1 MQELELE
8 TIETDLPFG
17 ITFYSDSPFDSEGLE
32 VQIVEYYEEEL
43 QSVIEEGDFLD
54 TDDFE
59 FDEQTY
65 EKEVQE
71 KSCELIATFLKD
83 VLKDENI
90 FVRLVDW
97 DKRGLT
103 NRVFVTIEM
112 SKETLYKC
120 FNFIENADLE
130 HYRKWVKEDVWCGT
144 FDTEECKFINTELT
158 HPTLYRKIYENEIS
172 RFYEFFKAMFEYVLV
187 YYNEGAKYT
196 EEDLIDGVMDMQA
209 NGFDIRYKTL
219 EKVNELCR
227 KAGKEKLIY
236 TEYEQI

>member
-54 TDDFE
+54 ADDFE

-71 KSCELIATFLKD
+71 KSCELIATFFKD

-90 FVRLVDW
+90 FVGLVDW
-97 DKRGLT
+97 DKNGLT
-103 NRVFVTIEM
+103 DGVYVDIEM

-120 FNFIENADLE
+120 FDFIESTDLE
-130 HYRKWVKEDVWCGT
+130 HYRKWVKENVWRRN
-144 FDTEECKFINTELT
+144 FDTEECKLTNEDLT

-172 RFYEFFKAMFEYVLV
+172 RFYELLKEMFECVLEF
-187 YYNEGAKYT
+187 YNEGAKYT
-196 EEDLIDGVMDMQA
+196 QDDLINGVLDMQA
-209 NGFDIRYKTL
+209 NGFDIRYKTS

>member
-1 MQELELE
+1 MQDLELE
-8 TIETDLPFG
+8 TIKTDLPFG
-17 ITFYSDSPFDSEGLE
+17 ITFYQDSPFDSEGLE
-32 VQIVEYYEEEL
+32 IQTVEYYEEEL
-43 QSVIEEGDFLD
+43 REVIDEGDFLT

-120 FNFIENADLE
+120 FNFIESTDLE
-130 HYRKWVKEDVWCGT
+130 HYRKWVKENVWRKV
-144 FDTEECKFINTELT
+144 FDTEECKLISEDLT

-172 RFYEFFKAMFEYVLV
+172 CFYELLKEMFEYVLEF
-187 YYNEGAKYT
+187 YNEGSKYT
-196 EEDLIDGVMDMQA
+196 QDDLIDGVMDMQA
-209 NGFDIRYKTL
+209 NGFDIRYKTS